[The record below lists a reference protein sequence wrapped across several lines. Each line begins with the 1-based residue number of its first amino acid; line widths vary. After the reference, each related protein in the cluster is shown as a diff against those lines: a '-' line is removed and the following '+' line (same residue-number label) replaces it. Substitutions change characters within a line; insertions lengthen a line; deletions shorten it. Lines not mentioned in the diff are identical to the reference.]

1 MKTKEKSI
9 TIRTKLIL
17 SFATVLLLMIAVAAV
32 GVLRV
37 SQIRSGLSIIN
48 DVNAVKQRY
57 AINFRGSVHDRSI
70 AIRDVVLAENQPQLR
85 QEALAEIRELEQ
97 FYRESATPLN
107 AIFDERDDIDDSER
121 ELLTAIDAIERQTLP
136 VVEDVISLSN
146 AGRFEA
152 ARTVLLDRARPLFVE
167 WLATINAFIDFQEAA
182 NNQIADQ
189 TRALARGFAQLMM
202 LTTGAA
208 VLAGILLS
216 VWMLRAIKP
225 LHAIRGA
232 LSDIARGEGDL
243 TRALDESRTDEVGQV
258 AHEFNG
264 FVSSLR
270 EIIAAVR
277 DSVGTLSTAS
287 QGLSS
292 NMEQTSQAVKSLN
305 QNIEAVRV
313 QITETQAPEVQDVST
328 TVAEIDESIRGLSHA
343 IEQQADTIDNMSA
356 ALEEMIA
363 NVSSVTQTLE
373 KSADQMSHL
382 ETVSAHGFELLEEV
396 SRMVAEISEQSQG
409 MEEANEVI
417 TNIAA
422 QTNLLA
428 MNAAIEAAHAG
439 DAGRGFAV
447 VAEEIR
453 NLAENSSTQSTS
465 ISGVLK
471 NLQESIHA
479 VVARTTDAGHAF
491 EDVRTAIDTVSH
503 LNSTIKNAMDEQ
515 TVGNQQLL
523 ESFELITRLTG
534 EVRQGGHTMSDGS
547 ARIREKMGNL
557 VQTTQSIEEN
567 AAAMSTDTTDIGK
580 SVQHVAELTHET
592 QTEVQT
598 VQQTVQ
604 RFRLD

>member
-1 MKTKEKSI
+1 MKPKEKSI

-17 SFATVLLLMIAVAAV
+17 SFATVLLLMIGVAAV
-32 GVLRV
+32 GVVRV

-97 FYRESATPLN
+97 FYRESAAPLN
-107 AIFDERDDIDDSER
+107 AIFDERDDIDDDER
-121 ELLTAIDAIERQTLP
+121 ALLTAIDAIERQTLP

-232 LSDIARGEGDL
+232 LTDIARGEGDL

-277 DSVGTLSTAS
+277 DSVGTLSTVS

-292 NMEQTSQAVKSLN
+292 NMEQTSQAVESLN

-356 ALEEMIA
+356 ALEQMIA

-373 KSADQMSHL
+373 KSADQMSNL

-396 SRMVAEISEQSQG
+396 SRMVTEISEQSQG

-439 DAGRGFAV
+439 EAGRGFAV

-534 EVRQGGHTMSDGS
+534 EVRQGGQTMSDGS
-547 ARIREKMGNL
+547 TRIREKMGSL
-557 VQTTQSIEEN
+557 VQTTKSIEEN
-567 AAAMSTDTTDIGK
+567 AAAMSADTTDIGA
-580 SVQHVAELTHET
+580 SVQHVVELTHET

-598 VQQTVQ
+598 VQQTVH
-604 RFRLD
+604 RFRLE

>member
-1 MKTKEKSI
+1 MNSKSKNV
-9 TIRTKLIL
+9 TIRAKLIL
-17 SFATVLLLMIAVAAV
+17 SFATVLLLMIAVAVV
-32 GVLRV
+32 GVVRV
-37 SQIRSGLSIIN
+37 SQIRSGLSTIN

-70 AIRDVVLAENQPQLR
+70 SVRDVVLAENQPQLR
-85 QEALAEIRELEQ
+85 EDALAEIRELEE
-97 FYRESATPLN
+97 FYRESAAPLN
-107 AIFDERDDIDDSER
+107 EIFEERNDIAEEER
-121 ELLTAIDAIERQTLP
+121 ELLSAIEAVERETLP
-136 VVEDVISLSN
+136 VIEDVISLTN

-152 ARTVLLDRARPLFVE
+152 ARMVLLDRGRPLFVE

-189 TRALARGFAQLMM
+189 TRDLARGFAQLML

-216 VWMLRAIKP
+216 IWMLRAIKP

-232 LSDIARGEGDL
+232 LTDIARGEGDL
-243 TRALDESRTDEVGQV
+243 TRALDESRADEVGQV

-270 EIIAAVR
+270 GIISGVR
-277 DSVGTLSTAS
+277 DSVSALSTVS

-292 NMEQTSQAVKSLN
+292 NMEQTSQAVESLN
-305 QNIEAVRV
+305 ENIEAVRL
-313 QITETQAPEVQDVST
+313 QITETQAPEVQDVSA
-328 TVAEIDESIRGLSHA
+328 TVAEIDESIRGLSHS

-356 ALEEMIA
+356 ALEQMIA

-396 SRMVAEISEQSQG
+396 SRMVTEISEQSQG

-417 TNIAA
+417 TNIAG

-439 DAGRGFAV
+439 DARRGFAV

-491 EDVRTAIDTVSH
+491 EDVRSAIDTVSH

-523 ESFELITRLTG
+523 ESFERITRLTG

-557 VQTTQSIEEN
+557 VQTTQLIEEN
-567 AAAMSTDTTDIGK
+567 AAAMSTDTNDIGK
-580 SVQHVAELTHET
+580 SVQHVVELTHKT

-598 VQQTVQ
+598 VQQTVH
-604 RFRLD
+604 RFRLE